1 MTGTPP
7 SATSPA
13 TADVTPL
20 DADALRARLAL
31 AEASLTQTRLDLS
44 TAQQTIAAR
53 DAAPPALREAEPG
66 GGDCRSAGVDGS
78 TAPPPGANVAPG
90 ITAAG
95 EATGGAPAFV
105 LPALTSGR
113 TAADYE
119 AAADGDGG
127 SDATSDYRGLF
138 SSPRGN
144 RRGAGRA
151 DYRDDWAVEGYND
164 GFDKV
169 IPPSATDWLSAF
181 DIPRSIIRP
190 DGMPVPFSPDDGVHN
205 TTFAIG
211 SRDEIEARHWYCSLA
226 WTQLIYN
233 EALAARSTTD
243 VSVARLREVIEY
255 FTCSLRRL
263 YALGVSRYDY
273 LSLRQTEPAL
283 AEAFS
288 HADAVPRNTL
298 RGDGARRYLAR
309 VARQETHVTAK
320 LGAADRGFVYPHRG
334 GRVAASATA
343 TAAAPKQPD
352 TADGRRQPRGGG
364 QPRGA
369 GRGGRGRGAGRA

>member
-7 SATSPA
+7 PAHSPVN
-13 TADVTPL
+13 ADVTSL
-20 DADALRARLAL
+20 DADALRARLASV
-31 AEASLTQTRLDLS
+31 EASLTQTRLDLS
-44 TAQQTIAAR
+44 SAQQTIAAR

-66 GGDCRSAGVDGS
+66 GGNRGGPSPDGA
-78 TAPPPGANVAPG
+78 TALPPGAPVAPG
-90 ITAAG
+90 GTATG
-95 EATGGAPAFV
+95 EATSGAAAFV
-105 LPALTSGR
+105 LPTLTAGR

-119 AAADGDGG
+119 AAADGDG
-127 SDATSDYRGLF
+127 SEATSDYRGLI
-138 SSPRGN
+138 SGPRGE
-144 RRGAGRA
+144 RRGFGRA
-151 DYRDDWAVEGYND
+151 DCHDDWAVEGYND

-169 IPPSATDWLSAF
+169 LPPAASDWLTAF
-181 DIPRSIIRP
+181 DIPRSIVRP

-205 TTFAIG
+205 TTFASG

-233 EALAARSTTD
+233 EALAARSAPD
-243 VSVARLREVIEY
+243 ASIDRLREVIEY
-255 FTCSLRRL
+255 FACSLRRL

-309 VARQETHVTAK
+309 VARQETHATAK

-334 GRVAASATA
+334 GRASTVAAAPVAT
-343 TAAAPKQPD
+343 PKQPD
-352 TADGRRQPRGGG
+352 PADGRRQQRNGGPARGG
-364 QPRGA
+364 
-369 GRGGRGRGAGRA
+369 GRGGRGRGANRA